1 MVENADSRLLYSA
14 HHQMVEKTFISCQ
27 SIPTSSAIL
36 SWRLGSFEDGD
47 LLAQSHSSWLTLVNV
62 QQHYVSMSF
71 HVIPCPTWIRTTELT
86 WPNTRLL
93 LVVSSCPVDVQT
105 SAFHGL
111 FFLFFLYTTFCHRS
125 TSSQH
130 SRLSSPAAT
139 GEVYFQ
145 SYPICRVKSYPILS
159 NHSMMNTKSGMF
171 GCSSQYI
178 EIWYYRSSDCSL
190 WVKWPA
196 VFHQSL
202 RPPLPKSTKCELKS
216 TASKAGN
223 VVNYEWV
230 KYTSLII
237 WYDLFSLFQ
246 LFSTHYPFHH
256 NNSQHTVLIF
266 SRGLKH
272 LHPEEGWRHHKPIR

>member
-1 MVENADSRLLYSA
+1 MLIHGYCIQRTIKWWKRHY
-14 HHQMVEKTFISCQ
+14 FIPKHSNFLSHSQLKAWIVWRWRPAGTVSLQLTHSCQ
-27 SIPTSSAIL
+27 CAAALRI
-36 SWRLGSFEDGD
+36 
-47 LLAQSHSSWLTLVNV
+47 
-62 QQHYVSMSF
+62 
-71 HVIPCPTWIRTTELT
+71 HVIPCPTWIRTTDLT

-130 SRLSSPAAT
+130 SRLSSPVGCDGISLFPIISSHIRYASGSSHIQYDPIIAWWTPKVGCLDVHPSIYKYGST
-139 GEVYFQ
+139 GH
-145 SYPICRVKSYPILS
+145 LTA
-159 NHSMMNTKSGMF
+159 H
-171 GCSSQYI
+171 
-178 EIWYYRSSDCSL
+178 

-202 RPPLPKSTKCELKS
+202 RSPLPKSTKCKLKS

-223 VVNYEWV
+223 VGNYEWV

-237 WYDLFSLFQ
+237 WYVLFSLFQ

-256 NNSQHTVLIF
+256 NNSQHTVLTF
-266 SRGLKH
+266 
-272 LHPEEGWRHHKPIR
+272 